1 MKIAKRDIFIGIGG
15 ILVGALV
22 HKYFYSNKPMAN
34 PAPSETEEDGS
45 ADESGSEDTASFLGF
60 GKKKNKGVVKGVVKD
75 GASAYSETAQKV
87 GKAYSESLK
96 SGLNPIYATK
106 KVAGKIRGSRMSPKE
121 KQNALAQLRNVS
133 TAMDNFDGSIGI

>member
-22 HKYFYSNKPMAN
+22 YKYFYSNKPMAN
-34 PAPSETEEDGS
+34 PAPAETEEDGS
-45 ADESGSEDTASFLGF
+45 ADESGSEDNASFLGL
-60 GKKKNKGVVKGVVKD
+60 GKKSRR
-75 GASAYSETAQKV
+75 AETAKKV
-87 GKAYSESLK
+87 GEAYTESLK

-121 KQNALAQLRNVS
+121 KQNALAQLRDVS
-133 TAMDNFDGSIGI
+133 TASDNLDGSIGI